1 MSQIY
6 AGSSGN
12 LVHLGD
18 LDDRVLAKRIAV
30 SINALAMDAESST
43 DGFKS
48 FASAISDPVTETKP
62 LRCSFDPQA
71 LSAVLE
77 LPWWR
82 RLWTLQEAALA
93 PWNTAFLGAL
103 SFDLLDISRSIIWW
117 RAPARGELMSSAARM
132 GLFCLIESYNWSN
145 RGQGW
150 LVGGHDRLDH
160 LLVGARAFQK
170 SEPKDGVFALLALLA
185 NSPPVLTLD
194 YSRPLSEILQNA
206 TRCAISGMRDQS
218 DKFALDIFQH
228 ISHHEGDLERSD
240 VASWVI
246 RADTERD
253 HQVLD
258 AWQLPSQYWIHIPQ
272 PYRIVTKDV
281 HMANN
286 VLQVEGYLVDEV
298 LNVSSVCSV
307 EHLDYGK
314 FVAWLEETLEIA
326 AQQSFADL
334 FRTIAVGLCEWD
346 GDYFERRDNPG
357 HSGPRSPS
365 TNMLV
370 STKLSASSPASPA
383 PAHWEAL
390 SQDRWKRMMHRR
402 FLLTSRGCPGMG
414 PRVTKPGDVVAILH
428 GASRPYILRPLD
440 NGQYQ
445 LVGEAYV
452 DGLMRDE
459 KIEKYLEPQ
468 PVVIALV

>member
-1 MSQIY
+1 
-6 AGSSGN
+6 
-12 LVHLGD
+12 
-18 LDDRVLAKRIAV
+18 
-30 SINALAMDAESST
+30 
-43 DGFKS
+43 
-48 FASAISDPVTETKP
+48 
-62 LRCSFDPQA
+62 
-71 LSAVLE
+71 
-77 LPWWR
+77 
-82 RLWTLQEAALA
+82 
-93 PWNTAFLGAL
+93 
-103 SFDLLDISRSIIWW
+103 
-117 RAPARGELMSSAARM
+117 M

-170 SEPKDGVFALLALLA
+170 GESKDGVFALLVLLA
-185 NSPPVLTLD
+185 NSPPVLTPD

-206 TRCAISGMRDQS
+206 TRCAINGMRDQS

-228 ISHHEGDLERSD
+228 ISHHEGDLERAD

-246 RADTERD
+246 RADQERD

-258 AWQLPSQYWIHIPQ
+258 AWPLPGQYWIHIPQ
-272 PYRIVTKDV
+272 PYRIVTKDA

-298 LNVSSVCSV
+298 LNVTSVCSI
-307 EHLDYGK
+307 EYLDYGK

-326 AQQSFADL
+326 PQQSHADR

-357 HSGPRSPS
+357 RPGPRSPL
-365 TNMLV
+365 TDMLV
-370 STKLSASSPASPA
+370 STKQSASSPDSPA

-390 SQDRWKRMMHRR
+390 SQDRRKRTMHRR
-402 FLLTSRGCPGMG
+402 FLLTSHGRPGMG

-428 GASRPYILRPLD
+428 RASRPYILRPLN

-459 KIEKYLEPQ
+459 EIEEYLEAQ
-468 PVVIALV
+468 LVVIALV